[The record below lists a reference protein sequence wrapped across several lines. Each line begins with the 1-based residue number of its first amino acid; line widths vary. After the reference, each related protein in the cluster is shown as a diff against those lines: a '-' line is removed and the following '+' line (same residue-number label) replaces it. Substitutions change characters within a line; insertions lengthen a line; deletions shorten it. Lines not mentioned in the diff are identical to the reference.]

1 MSKRIPLPC
10 TPENCGDLF
19 LACGSASTY
28 SNRGCRCDGCYQANH
43 DRCRAYREANRERL
57 AEYERTQ
64 RDPKQRYEQQRDYAS
79 KYRESN
85 REKMR
90 EYQREHYLRNREKKA
105 EYSRQYY
112 IENRESCLE
121 QARNWA
127 ARNPEKIRTRARR
140 HSATRRALKLAT
152 AVVPFTA
159 EQVAQRMA
167 YYGNRCYIRMDGVC
181 TGAFDDVDHV
191 KPLSKGGAHMLSNL
205 RPACEP
211 CNSRKHNR
219 WPFPLK

>member
-10 TPENCGDLF
+10 TPDNCGDLF
-19 LACGSASTY
+19 AKCGKTWTY
-28 SNRGCRCDGCYQANH
+28 AGLKCRCDACY
-43 DRCRAYREANRERL
+43 EANRSACRASRLRNIEARREFDRKRYQEVERKRSSN
-57 AEYERTQ
+57 ACARAWAKQNRDRHVERNRRWREENPAAAAACTQ
-64 RDPKQRYEQQRDYAS
+64 R
-79 KYRESN
+79 
-85 REKMR
+85 
-90 EYQREHYLRNREKKA
+90 
-105 EYSRQYY
+105 Y
-112 IENRESCLE
+112 IEKH
-121 QARNWA
+121 
-127 ARNPEKIRTRARR
+127 PERKRASVRA
-140 HSATRRALKLAT
+140 SSSKRRALKLAT

-159 EQVAQRMA
+159 EQLHLRMS

>member
-1 MSKRIPLPC
+1 MPKRIPLPC

-19 LACGSASTY
+19 AKCGSASTY
-28 SNRGCRCDGCYQANH
+28 SNLGCRCNGCYEANQA
-43 DRCRAYREANRERL
+43 RCRGYRKANREKL
-57 AEYERTQ
+57 AEYERSR
-64 RDPKQRYEQQRDYAS
+64 RDSRQPHSRDYIAR
-79 KYRESN
+79 YNEVN
-85 REKMR
+85 RERHR
-90 EYQREHYLRNREKKA
+90 EYQREHYIRNRENKA
-105 EYSRQYY
+105 EYARKYY
-112 IENRESCLE
+112 AENRDACRE
-121 QARNWA
+121 RNRKWTA
-127 ARNPEKIRTRARR
+127 ENPENIRTRARR

-159 EQVAQRMA
+159 EQVAQRMS